1 MSFLRV
7 GIVFLLLGSL
17 MTAAH
22 AASSCNDIDI
32 SPTDITFQENKEDR
46 TVSFAIENESNEDFE
61 LDDVRV
67 QESSPFFELSV
78 DEFPDQINGEDE
90 ETLRLKYDTV
100 DVNGNKTDTFAIQLE
115 GEFDQDNENCSFSDL
130 TFVITVTIED
140 GEDAC
145 ALIEVQADDVRII
158 ERSNITHT
166 FFITNN
172 TSNDFVLQDVDVFD
186 DGDSFRAVLE
196 PSFSDT
202 EFEKELNQNSTN
214 QYSIDIES
222 QGVSQDETDTAFIDV
237 RGEFEDGTDCSFSDI
252 SGEFDVTV
260 EDTGVDTRVCTEI
273 NVNVPIVTVHSGE
286 TTSSSFT
293 LMNNASQDFFVDEYE
308 ITDKNYQVDFE
319 EVSNPY
325 QVELE
330 STETFAFNAIGYPN
344 TGSFDSNAFLTLKG
358 HFSDGGSCLVNAKR
372 VPYRF
377 IGNENATCDSFYVG
391 LKPITVVKGQEKLD
405 VLFNNPLAYDAT
417 LLLYSDNGNV
427 SPSKLI
433 IPGDTVQMHTLYL
446 SNTQKNQTL
455 TIQTSIP
462 GCVIPAQTST
472 LFFSGLENAP
482 VQFVN
487 PPSVLIIGTANEF
500 ALQVENNSAFTQ
512 EVELTMIAKPS
523 GATFTKKLSIGG
535 LDEPLIY
542 LPTLNLHKDR
552 KSVV

>member
-1 MSFLRV
+1 M
-7 GIVFLLLGSL
+7 
-17 MTAAH
+17 
-22 AASSCNDIDI
+22 
-32 SPTDITFQENKEDR
+32 
-46 TVSFAIENESNEDFE
+46 
-61 LDDVRV
+61 
-67 QESSPFFELSV
+67 
-78 DEFPDQINGEDE
+78 
-90 ETLRLKYDTV
+90 
-100 DVNGNKTDTFAIQLE
+100 
-115 GEFDQDNENCSFSDL
+115 
-130 TFVITVTIED
+130 
-140 GEDAC
+140 
-145 ALIEVQADDVRII
+145 
-158 ERSNITHT
+158 
-166 FFITNN
+166 
-172 TSNDFVLQDVDVFD
+172 
-186 DGDSFRAVLE
+186 
-196 PSFSDT
+196 
-202 EFEKELNQNSTN
+202 
-214 QYSIDIES
+214 
-222 QGVSQDETDTAFIDV
+222 
-237 RGEFEDGTDCSFSDI
+237 
-252 SGEFDVTV
+252 
-260 EDTGVDTRVCTEI
+260 
-273 NVNVPIVTVHSGE
+273 
-286 TTSSSFT
+286 
-293 LMNNASQDFFVDEYE
+293 
-308 ITDKNYQVDFE
+308 DFE

-542 LPTLNLHKDR
+542 LPTLNLHNQSLAVIQLKSAGYVVSHTIQLQAPAQPVQPTPVQPQTPVQVVSGIITGFVTGGVGFWIGIIILLALVGSWYAQREKTPVVSKDEIILAKP
-552 KSVV
+552 KSPASIDAEEWEEPWMNPGKE